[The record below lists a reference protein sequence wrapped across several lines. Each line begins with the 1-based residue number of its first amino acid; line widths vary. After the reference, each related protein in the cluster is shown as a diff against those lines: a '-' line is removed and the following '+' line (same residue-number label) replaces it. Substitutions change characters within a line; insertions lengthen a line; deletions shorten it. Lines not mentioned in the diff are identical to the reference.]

1 MPRYLIEA
9 SYTTEGVKGV
19 QRAGGTS
26 RREAISRM
34 VEGLGGRLES
44 LDFAF
49 GGNDV
54 YAIAEL
60 PDNETAAAVAMT
72 VNGSGAVTARTV
84 VLLTPELVD
93 AAAQRSVDYAPPG
106 S

>member
-84 VLLTPELVD
+84 VLLTPEQVD